1 MAVDVLRLVGGMNLD
16 DPESVLPKGHVRA
29 VWNGIWRGS
38 RDNRRLESTI
48 GTNLVP
54 NSQLP
59 VVGVNMTIGA
69 HYDQVGKRVFFF
81 NSNSES
87 SHGIY
92 IYDTLSKTFQTLI
105 VNGSTTDGDV
115 LGFNPAVRINSADI
129 IYGDNTTGDLL
140 VFIDSIGRP
149 TKLNIQRYLAGTYN
163 PIKRSYLDVCKAPPR
178 MPPRV
183 TYENDQN
190 STVDNMRN
198 SLFKF
203 RTRYVYDD
211 NDKSVYSTGS
221 VCALPNIPFSQ
232 IIDSDPTKNCRM
244 SVYFSTGDPDVTK
257 IELWVQQSTDG
268 VTQDWL
274 LINSFNKSV
283 LGLNNNDIYRFL
295 FYNDGVYTSGA
306 EVDILLFFDSV
317 PLKAVCQ
324 ALLNGNV
331 IMYGGCTEGYNPTP
345 INATVST
352 ISQFVPYTTVNGVL
366 FFAAQGGV
374 DSAGEGQNIT
384 LYLTGTGS
392 NDGSGNPTTIP
403 VVGGTGAFVVDC
415 ATVSGS
421 SLKFQY
427 NNTSNT
433 QNITTI
439 LNGLKAAAISQ
450 GFTAVSQTQNTLT
463 LNYSASGLV
472 LYYAQTYNN
481 VGLTDQSQVALA
493 YATRSNFQYAAE
505 YLDEKGRT
513 IGAQLPIKSS
523 IQTFEDLDGTSFP
536 ENIFT
541 IYNRPPLEAR
551 YWHLVRSLN
560 LTYNKHLFWVSN
572 STFQQVDQGTGVKY
586 AFINIANM
594 ADYNA
599 NIQASGIPSS
609 SGAPAVVSYDFA
621 PGDRIQ
627 FLQNIPFG
635 TGSRIDLTIKNDYEI
650 LSVVNDPINA
660 GIVQSGRFI
669 KIQYPT
675 ADITPSFDFGGANF
689 QNYKILIY
697 NYVKHST
704 TDSQILFYEFGRTWA
719 IGNAGTNNAFH
730 IGSDQSQTAS
740 LSQPAIVKTVEG
752 DWFWR
757 ERNVPAGNIYNF
769 PTQSYRQSHTYERF
783 ITVITPDVIAPNY
796 RLIGN
801 DGTGGAQPVGPL
813 AGDNPKIT
821 SSDPL
826 AWNTNAYPSG
836 FPISFRIR
844 GTIDVTP
851 SNSADHNGTF
861 GAIVKVVHFSGAA
874 PTIYTAIQ
882 DQSGLENP
890 ATYHFPYDVTFELG
904 PADKAW
910 LLTHAVNQM
919 DISNGQQR
927 IDVLDNIIIPIIEPS
942 YSDKYNIQTN
952 SNSRATKYDPNA
964 GQFFYN
970 TKVRWGQ
977 ADQLDTN
984 LNNSNRFYPTDFDE
998 FDKQFGGLGRMIV
1011 HGRELRVFQE
1021 RKCGHI
1027 GVYAKFI
1034 KDNTGTNVLVTV
1046 DDIISKNNVE
1056 YFDGAFGISNQLDGI
1071 ATSGFQNYFYDPIR
1085 NRLLRLS
1092 TDGLTDISTLYKV
1105 QTFTGSLDNQ
1115 YLLNY
1120 AYPFGGFSSV
1130 LGVYNFKKDKEGE
1143 VFFCFQGG
1151 TLGASSIIDQSL
1163 SFNEEGNMFTSFF
1176 NFSPDAVVCA
1186 EDILISFK
1194 NGQLYTHDNSD
1205 VQFYGQDFST
1215 SIQLIF
1221 NDQTAIKKTYM
1232 SLAYQAFQNKKWL
1245 ALNVGDITTS
1255 YTNAQTGLPQISQL
1269 IDPDLEITE
1278 GLVTGAFLRDA
1289 NSGDNPQ
1296 IALLEGEYLQGWWI
1310 SVLLTSQ
1317 DSGFNTLFSPAANW
1331 KPSFKIF

>member
-1 MAVDVLRLVGGMNLD
+1 MPVDVLQLVGGMNLD

-38 RDNRRLESTI
+38 RNNRRLESTQ

-54 NSQLP
+54 NDQLP
-59 VVGVNMTIGA
+59 ATGVNMTIGA
-69 HYDQVGKRVFFF
+69 HYDQVYKRVFFF
-81 NSNSES
+81 NYNSAGT
-87 SHGIY
+87 HCILIY
-92 IYDTLSKTFQTLI
+92 NTLSGTFQTLI
-105 VNGSTTDGDV
+105 ANGSTTQGDV

-140 VFIDSIGRP
+140 VFIDSLGRP

-244 SVYFSTGDPDVTK
+244 SVYFSTGDPDVKK
-257 IELWVQQSTDG
+257 IELWIQQSTDG

-295 FYNDGVYTSGA
+295 FYNDGVYTSGVSA
-306 EVDILLFFDSV
+306 DILLFYDYV
-317 PLKAVCQ
+317 PLKVVCQ

-345 INATVST
+345 INATIST
-352 ISQFVPYTTVNGVL
+352 ISQFVPYTTINGVL

-374 DSAGEGQNIT
+374 DSAGVGQNIT
-384 LYLTGTGS
+384 LYLTGTGL

-415 ATVSGS
+415 ATVSGT

-427 NNTSNT
+427 NNTTNT

-439 LNGLKAAAISQ
+439 LNGLKADAISQ

-463 LNYSASGLV
+463 LNYSSSGLI

-493 YATRSNFQYAAE
+493 YATRSNYQYSIE

-513 IGAQLPIKSS
+513 IGAQLPVKSS

-536 ENIFT
+536 EMIAT
-541 IYNRPPLEAR
+541 VYNRPPLYAA

-586 AFINIANM
+586 SFINIGNM
-594 ADYNA
+594 SDYNL

-635 TGSRIDLTIKNDYEI
+635 TGARIDLSIKNDYEI

-660 GIVQSGRFI
+660 GVVQTGRFI

-675 ADITPSFDFGGANF
+675 ADITASFDFGGANF

-719 IGNAGTNNAFH
+719 IGNAGTVNAFH
-730 IGSDQSQTAS
+730 IGSDQSQTAN

-757 ERNVPAGNIYNF
+757 ERNVPAGNTYSYGTASYNQ
-769 PTQSYRQSHTYERF
+769 PDTYERF
-783 ITVITPDVIAPNY
+783 IVNVTPPVITPIY
-796 RLIGN
+796 RIQ
-801 DGTGGAQPVGPL
+801 GGAASVSQPISPS
-813 AGDNPKIT
+813 AGDNPHYGEGDYLVQNFGAT
-821 SSDPL
+821 PL
-826 AWNTNAYPSG
+826 SV
-836 FPISFRIR
+836 RIR
-844 GTIDVTP
+844 GSFSVTP
-851 SNSADHNGTF
+851 ANSAEHNGTF
-861 GAIVKVVHFSGAA
+861 GAVIKAISSGGAV
-874 PTIYTAIQ
+874 TVYTLLQ
-882 DQSGLENP
+882 DQTGLENP
-890 ATYHFPYDVTFELG
+890 TTYIYPYDLTISLNTNDRF
-904 PADKAW
+904 W
-910 LLTHAVNQM
+910 ILTHAINRMIVGA
-919 DISNGQQR
+919 GQIR
-927 IDVLDNIIIPIIEPS
+927 IDILDNIVIPIIEPS

-952 SNSRATKYDPNA
+952 SNTRPTKYDPNA

-984 LNNSNRFYPTDFDE
+984 LNNSNRFYPNDFDE
-998 FDKQFGGLGRMIV
+998 FDKQFGALGRMIV
-1011 HGRELRVFQE
+1011 HGRELRLFQE
-1021 RKCGHI
+1021 RKCGHV

-1034 KDNTGTNVLVTV
+1034 KDNSGTNVLVTV
-1046 DDIISKNNVE
+1046 DDIISKNNIE
-1056 YFDGAFGISNQLDGI
+1056 YFDGDFGISNQLDSI
-1071 ATSGFQNYFYDPIR
+1071 STSGYQNYFYDPIR

-1092 TDGLTDISTLYKV
+1092 TDGLTDISALYKV
-1105 QTFTGSLDNQ
+1105 QTFTGGLDNQ

-1143 VFFCFQGG
+1143 AFFCFQGG
-1151 TLGASSIIDQSL
+1151 SLGENSIIDQSL
-1163 SFNEEGNMFTSFF
+1163 SFNEEGNLFTSFF
-1176 NFSPDAVVCA
+1176 NFSPDAIVCA
-1186 EDILISFK
+1186 EDMLISFK
-1194 NGQLYTHDNSD
+1194 NGQLYTHDNPE
-1205 VQFYGQDFST
+1205 VQFYDQDFLPSV
-1215 SIQLIF
+1215 QLIF
-1221 NDQTAIKKTYM
+1221 NDQSVIKKTFM
-1232 SLAYQAFQNKKWL
+1232 SLSYQAFKNKKWL

-1269 IDPDLEITE
+1269 IDPDLEISE

-1296 IALLEGEYLQGWWI
+1296 IALLEGEYMAGFWI